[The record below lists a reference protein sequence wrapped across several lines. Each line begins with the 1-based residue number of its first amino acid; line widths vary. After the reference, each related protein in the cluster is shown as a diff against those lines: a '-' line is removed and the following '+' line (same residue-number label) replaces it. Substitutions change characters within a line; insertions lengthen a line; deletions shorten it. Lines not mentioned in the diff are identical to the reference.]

1 MTAGNQSTVYIVD
14 DDASV
19 RKSLDRLV
27 RSAGYSAKAYSCAR
41 EFLDSPAANR
51 PACLL
56 LDICMPGMDG
66 LVLQET
72 MNSLENRAMPI
83 IFITGHGDI
92 PISVRAMKAGAVDFL
107 LKPFNDTEL
116 LKAIKAAIKKDV
128 IRLAKKT
135 RGAEIKELL
144 GTLTPREYEIF
155 AFVVTGMLNK
165 QIASTLD
172 ISEKTVK
179 VHRSRVMAKMKAQS
193 FADLVRLAQEAG
205 IKSPVP
211 AVIMKSLCRPK
222 AHLKILARE

>member
-1 MTAGNQSTVYIVD
+1 MTAGAQSTIYIVD
-14 DDASV
+14 DDAAV
-19 RKSLDRLV
+19 RKSLCRLIG
-27 RSAGYSAKAYSCAR
+27 SAGYNPKAFPSAR
-41 EFLDSPAANR
+41 EFLDGPAVNR
-51 PACLL
+51 PACLV

-66 LVLQET
+66 LGLQET
-72 MNSLENRAMPI
+72 MNSLDNRAMPI

-92 PISVRAMKAGAVDFL
+92 PMSVQAMKAGAVDFL

-116 LKAIKAAIKKDV
+116 LKAIRTAIKKDA
-128 IRLAKKT
+128 IQCAQKT

-179 VHRSRVMAKMKAQS
+179 VHRGRVMAKIKAQS
-193 FADLVRLAQEAG
+193 FADLVRIAQEAG

-211 AVIMKSLCRPK
+211 AI
-222 AHLKILARE
+222 